1 MDFPI
6 KNGDFP
12 IVMLVYQRVSW
23 NMLFGN
29 FQKSI
34 ERLDMSRRLEI
45 ISVNHAAIKIILETH
60 FYLFGTPNS
69 LQLTTILKGWTLVV
83 AEKICETQLL
93 KKPEFWIANS
103 QRLLWTNTPAGCTI

>member
-1 MDFPI
+1 
-6 KNGDFP
+6 
-12 IVMLVYQRVSW
+12 
-23 NMLFGN
+23 MLFGN

-69 LQLTTILKGWTLVV
+69 LQLTTILKG
-83 AEKICETQLL
+83 
-93 KKPEFWIANS
+93 
-103 QRLLWTNTPAGCTI
+103 